1 MNSIIYFIVF
11 LIFTL
16 YILLKT
22 IGYAIYEIKEQNN
35 KIGGIVII
43 SFSILVVIFIN
54 VVRLFL
60 RYFYAIY

>member
-1 MNSIIYFIVF
+1 MNSIIYFIIF
-11 LIFTL
+11 LIITL

-43 SFSILVVIFIN
+43 SFSTLVVIFVNIMMLI
-54 VVRLFL
+54 R
-60 RYFYAIY
+60 

>member
-11 LIFTL
+11 LIITL

-35 KIGGIVII
+35 KIGGIVVIT
-43 SFSILVVIFIN
+43 FSTLVVIFVNIMMLI
-54 VVRLFL
+54 R
-60 RYFYAIY
+60 